1 MHKRSQKPKTGDEDM
16 FFDAVVLQRLL
27 PRPNIFDRLQ
37 LNNRRQFI
45 RIVLKIMEPVA
56 PMLEVLKIP
65 ICPKRCLVRRV
76 NDMFCSDCDLAYD
89 GILPST
95 VTRDRSLG
103 QVANAT
109 AYFKGSLH
117 YFPLRARLTRVLN
130 SSIAPLSKFSNLR
143 MKDDTFVSDISD
155 SQAYKDVLSLVRP
168 GSTLL
173 PLVLSWDGFE
183 LWRKAPNS
191 NISLLNTLFMW
202 SLRSFMCLSVC

>member
-1 MHKRSQKPKTGDEDM
+1 MHTRSQKPKTGDEDM
-16 FFDAVVLQRLL
+16 FFNAVQLQRLL
-27 PRPNIFDRLQ
+27 PRPNVFDRLQ

-65 ICPKRCLVRRV
+65 ICPKRC
-76 NDMFCSDCDLAYD
+76 
-89 GILPST
+89 T

-117 YFPLRARLTRVLN
+117 YFPLRARLTRILN
-130 SSIAPLSKFSNLR
+130 SSIAPLLKFSNIR

-191 NISLLNTLFMW
+191 KPMFTEYPYSNDL
-202 SLRSFMCLSVC
+202 

>member
-1 MHKRSQKPKTGDEDM
+1 MHTRSQKPKTGDEDM
-16 FFDAVVLQRLL
+16 FLSAVQLQRLL
-27 PRPNIFDRLQ
+27 PNDFDRLQ

-76 NDMFCSDCDLAYD
+76 NDTFCSECNLVYD

-117 YFPLRARLTRVLN
+117 YFPLRARLTRILN
-130 SSIAPLSKFSNLR
+130 SSIAPLLKFSNLR

-191 NISLLNTLFMW
+191 KPMFTEYPYSNDL
-202 SLRSFMCLSVC
+202 